1 MKKEWFAIAL
11 LICVV
16 LGSVLNLRSLQAF
29 TQTLDAQIEKAV
41 IEADAEN
48 WTAAEL
54 LTEEAMREWEKKD
67 KYTHV
72 FIRHGEID
80 AVTDAFCA
88 LLGTIRS
95 RDHATLFAAQLSLR
109 NRIAELYEMER
120 ITPGSIL

>member
-48 WTAAEL
+48 WTAAES
-54 LTEEAMREWEKKD
+54 LTEEAMREVQEVFKLPKKRPC
-67 KYTHV
+67 KIHKS
-72 FIRHGEID
+72 
-80 AVTDAFCA
+80 
-88 LLGTIRS
+88 LL
-95 RDHATLFAAQLSLR
+95 
-109 NRIAELYEMER
+109 
-120 ITPGSIL
+120 